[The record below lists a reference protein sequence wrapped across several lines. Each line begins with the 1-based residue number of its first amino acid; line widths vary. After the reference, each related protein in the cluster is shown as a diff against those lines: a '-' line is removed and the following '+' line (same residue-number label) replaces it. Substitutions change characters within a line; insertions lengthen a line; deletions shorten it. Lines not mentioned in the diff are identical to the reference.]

1 MIARSA
7 PTSKKRRVSK
17 PSPYQRWGRRRL
29 FEIPTR
35 EDSSVNTREAV
46 VRDTKTD
53 SGGSVEVQ
61 QLPPL
66 EKLSLSQVSREKLKV
81 DADSLCDHI
90 RSINV
95 GQVLSIEQQVKF
107 EYNKNPYVFKVMQGV
122 IEGQKDLDG
131 MQLGMISAE
140 TCMIFKTSYPRRV
153 KILNQHEPS
162 SIFRQKEF
170 DFQSLGVGT
179 DESFKEMFLGMI
191 ASRMYH
197 PRVARK
203 YGVKHVKGFLIH
215 GPSGTGKTLLA
226 RTLGVILK
234 NTKAIDVKSGIL
246 KRISRRLFI
255 SGRAHVRNCRR
266 IPKSRTRGIGSSR
279 VN

>member
-35 EDSSVNTREAV
+35 EGMFRIQSNLPKTDSSVNTREAMFTIRSSFPKTDSSVNTREAV

-66 EKLSLSQVSREKLKV
+66 EKLSLSQVSREKL
-81 DADSLCDHI
+81 
-90 RSINV
+90 
-95 GQVLSIEQQVKF
+95 
-107 EYNKNPYVFKVMQGV
+107 
-122 IEGQKDLDG
+122 
-131 MQLGMISAE
+131 
-140 TCMIFKTSYPRRV
+140 

>member
-66 EKLSLSQVSREKLKV
+66 EKLSLSQVSREKLK
-81 DADSLCDHI
+81 
-90 RSINV
+90 
-95 GQVLSIEQQVKF
+95 VLSIEQQVKF